1 MSSLRKSASFRSR
14 IPVRRTRLP
23 HRRCTSPDQ
32 SVVTIGHS
40 HGSES
45 SIATG
50 PNDAEAGLFGK
61 VVGQQPKAWYD
72 RSHCYSSSSY
82 SSSDE
87 SYDSEA
93 APFQHLLN
101 QSSVAASAGGPYTQR
116 QQQEQQHRIPLN
128 HRQHDD
134 APYQHCDH
142 PEFLPHQP
150 QPSLQQSF
158 GASSC
163 LSTSTDAMSL
173 DGLLDCVST
182 GTFSCPPSPKSKS
195 YLDNGDGGQQS
206 GFYESLEEL
215 NYALKTLIISDSFQ
229 AQRNIRNATSTDT
242 ADGSISLSGTVE
254 CTVPFGAPYET
265 GPPQPGHHRQE
276 DVVVGENLSST
287 QEFAASNQQNYHHR
301 PLHELQQEEREATVE
316 EDDDLIKQRKLS
328 DWYYI
333 KTAPTKKPSSPFE
346 RRRANGN
353 RLANDAARRT
363 GRFPPTLTPR
373 ASNPDIAGDER
384 LQMRATADGKH
395 PPLAVLFT
403 AKLGE
408 LGDRKYPSPIP
419 RPRRF
424 PPAMVP
430 SDSQPSWEQES
441 RWHHQHPGAV
451 TKSASSSSVNLGLR
465 GHLNSLGAGT
475 GRGPNARLHSNTDLQ
490 QAGTRKA
497 IAPALLQDDS
507 LGSLDDSSSLAVL
520 GGSPAFEA
528 PDDRDRFSPYFRR
541 RNPHQVVP
549 QWFPPPPPPP
559 YHYPHQHGHHQQE
572 QRNIYENFPAS
583 SSNQHAPMEGH
594 VNADGTKPET
604 LSPTPTARARTSAST
619 NIHASAALSN
629 RPAPTLYGI
638 EENEVFQYKVPIAPG
653 GSDKRPLPRP
663 PIDSDDETGQGQCRL
678 AAEKKSSLTR
688 CYPTKSQPS
697 SHPPQLPSQP
707 AGQQKL
713 TAPTPS
719 TNTQPATTPYR
730 TDYELSG
737 SYVSL
742 ECPSPPGPPAC
753 GPEGRRGD
761 PQARLANYLRTLY
774 NELALKEP
782 VLPSWVHPVAPG
794 VLCPA
799 RLEPELRLHIHSH
812 GLNEAIGVDQ
822 ILTPVQTKDGPFL
835 EAPRRVLVECPPWV
849 TRGALALRILHGWSR
864 EPPWPPRGQ
873 PVALALFLPLAEL
886 RGTIAN
892 YIGKE
897 LLPRGPPNPFASG
910 FGGFSAAWNS
920 LESLKGKLLIV
931 LDGYDVQCKTR
942 KSKTMPKDVIDLLE
956 GRLFPEA
963 RVILISVTASCTE
976 LLPLMQRHITFEG
989 LVWGR
994 SVSLL
999 GGGQWGAPTRLI
1011 DTVQSC
1017 RHLRNIART
1026 TLGCLAIAAI
1036 YETSGGELPTDEL
1049 DVIASVFNCVAANSS
1064 HTQVTELGRLALFC
1078 LKTKRSTVTS
1088 AELKM
1093 YCSSPE
1099 TNIAGCLDRAQ
1110 LFGRTA
1116 KRKSDQYYTI
1126 ICPGLA
1132 EFLAANYIVSLAN
1145 RPGLLAAEIAGLAV
1159 GDEVEPEI
1167 LKVLNFAMALLG
1179 ARAHLLLSKLTPLW
1193 LSPQTIFSLALAGG
1207 ETEANLTALCEM
1219 LGISKSPP
1227 VPPLEAKPVW
1237 VSIKS
1242 TLSELQGWGLAFKS
1256 PTCTLKNLEL
1266 VYQMEKNLLLESR
1279 NVMDIFLDALS
1290 KNESVTT
1297 LRITSL
1303 IENEVRDSDINYLAS
1318 CISKA
1323 LLKPRLESFE
1333 LILTLLEED
1342 PPILKLQSVV
1352 TALCRTIPRQP
1363 KLSNLSLDLGLCT
1376 SQLVQ
1381 ICSTLEKCP
1390 HVTRLSLPH
1399 LRCERGA
1406 VGALA
1411 ALLTVRPLSYLGL
1424 PSSWGARDDPPSSSG
1439 VSMGSGSGSSSGNSG
1454 LIKQSSLTGAPSPR
1468 SYPAGIFSS
1477 LPRGVLSSTANMGR
1491 SATLPRQPMDG
1502 PPDKRSTDSV
1512 ISRTWYPTPAC
1523 DGGPHN
1529 SGTLHELLLAA
1540 RDTYSRLHGLDL
1552 SKAQLSLEDSMCLGE
1567 TVRVS
1572 TTLHSIKLEGAS
1584 RLSEILPTVLGASES
1599 PCLQM
1604 MSLGSPRIA
1613 LEDAAVGMSARA
1625 LGSCITLRL
1634 LSLDGWSFRIENVG
1648 TLASVR
1654 GFLSLTSVREL
1665 GLNNC
1670 RLNMSMFKSDVP
1682 VQSGAY
1688 ECRSVV
1694 NLKLAGAQ
1702 IIFSDHLSMK
1712 GPHMLPYLVGFVNLR
1727 ELDLSAPSRTGFGST
1742 TTTPLILSDKDIVGF
1757 FNTLNN
1763 HFSHLNTL
1771 KMCNWIIHLD
1781 EAARTLKSVAKLLKS
1796 SPLSHIKLD
1805 SVVVMDRPKKQR
1817 IEPQF
1822 LHAFLANLP
1831 LLRWLGITLH
1841 GLSEE
1846 QITTLGNYCGDMR
1859 GMEIDVRLSDS
1870 TIENARLMT
1879 SSLGMDGKFDI
1890 RVSTFGTSNSIL
1902 IHIEKTSTK
1911 SLSRK

>member
-14 IPVRRTRLP
+14 IPVRRVRP
-23 HRRCTSPDQ
+23 AHRRCVSPQPSTST
-32 SVVTIGHS
+32 SVNS
-40 HGSES
+40 QHGSES

-50 PNDAEAGLFGK
+50 GPRH
-61 VVGQQPKAWYD
+61 WYD

-101 QSSVAASAGGPYTQR
+101 QSSFATDGCRLLVAASPASAPTD
-116 QQQEQQHRIPLN
+116 QQQQHPQRLPAAQQP
-128 HRQHDD
+128 
-134 APYQHCDH
+134 A
-142 PEFLPHQP
+142 
-150 QPSLQQSF
+150 LQQQKRPEPTEF
-158 GASSC
+158 DHHPFLVQHPFEANGSC

-182 GTFSCPPSPKSKS
+182 GTFSSCPPSPQSKS
-195 YLDNGDGGQQS
+195 YLDPDDRRQLS
-206 GFYESLEEL
+206 GIDVSSYESLEKFG
-215 NYALKTLIISDSFQ
+215 YALETLKISDAYGHS
-229 AQRNIRNATSTDT
+229 RNGGNGPATAAAVGDPLLGGGEGIVPLGQPRSGEGLLPPPRGV
-242 ADGSISLSGTVE
+242 DG
-254 CTVPFGAPYET
+254 
-265 GPPQPGHHRQE
+265 QP
-276 DVVVGENLSST
+276 
-287 QEFAASNQQNYHHR
+287 NQ
-301 PLHELQQEEREATVE
+301 
-316 EDDDLIKQRKLS
+316 EDDDLVKQRKLS

-346 RRRANGN
+346 RRRAVPRPVA
-353 RLANDAARRT
+353 RLPVV
-363 GRFPPTLTPR
+363 PPVGEPAKDPEPTDPE
-373 ASNPDIAGDER
+373 SVDPPAGW
-384 LQMRATADGKH
+384 GHK
-395 PPLAVLFT
+395 FS
-403 AKLGE
+403 
-408 LGDRKYPSPIP
+408 SPIP
-419 RPRRF
+419 RPRRL
-424 PPAMVP
+424 P
-430 SDSQPSWEQES
+430 SGLGVEPSLES
-441 RWHHQHPGAV
+441 RSV
-451 TKSASSSSVNLGLR
+451 TKSASSSSVNTGPRPGAR
-465 GHLNSLGAGT
+465 GQ
-475 GRGPNARLHSNTDLQ
+475 PRLHSNTDLQ
-490 QAGTRKA
+490 QVGTRRA
-497 IAPALLQDDS
+497 IAPGTLLLDELELVGGLEQ
-507 LGSLDDSSSLAVL
+507 LGAAGRLPELT
-520 GGSPAFEA
+520 GS
-528 PDDRDRFSPYFRR
+528 RDRFSPYCRR
-541 RNPHQVVP
+541 RHRQQPMLVPH
-549 QWFPPPPPPP
+549 WFPPPPPPP
-559 YHYPHQHGHHQQE
+559 YHFPHHQHRRPPPAPTGVVDDP
-572 QRNIYENFPAS
+572 RNIYENYPATP
-583 SSNQHAPMEGH
+583 ATE
-594 VNADGTKPET
+594 
-604 LSPTPTARARTSAST
+604 PTDSAFEATTTVGIPVPRARSIPAQQSGASFGV
-619 NIHASAALSN
+619 NGSSL
-629 RPAPTLYGI
+629 RPPPLCGI
-638 EENEVFQYKVPIAPG
+638 EENEVFQYKGLQA
-653 GSDKRPLPRP
+653 DQRPLPRP
-663 PIDSDDETGQGQCRL
+663 PIDSDEELLDPVTGQP
-678 AAEKKSSLTR
+678 AVEKKSSLTR

-697 SHPPQLPSQP
+697 SQQP
-707 AGQQKL
+707 APPPG
-713 TAPTPS
+713 TAGAS
-719 TNTQPATTPYR
+719 SGKSGASYR
-730 TDYELSG
+730 ADYELSG

-742 ECPSPPGPPAC
+742 ECPSPPGPPTC

-774 NELALKEP
+774 AELAAKEP
-782 VLPSWVHPVAPG
+782 VLPAWVHPVAPG
-794 VLCPA
+794 TLCPA

-835 EAPRRVLVECPPWV
+835 EAPRRVLIECPPWA
-849 TRGALALRILHGWSR
+849 TRSALALRLLHGWSR

-873 PVALALFLPLAEL
+873 PVALALFVPLAEL
-886 RGTIAN
+886 GKGTTLANFIA
-892 YIGKE
+892 KE

-910 FGGFSAAWNS
+910 FGGFSAAWAS

-931 LDGYDVQCKTR
+931 LDGYDVQCKSR
-942 KSKTMPKDVIDLLE
+942 KAKTLPKDVVDLLE

-963 RVILISVTASCTE
+963 RVVLVSVTASCAE
-976 LLPLMQRHITFEG
+976 LLPLMQRHITLEG

-1017 RHLRNIART
+1017 RALRNVART
-1026 TLGCLAIAAI
+1026 TLGCLAIAAL
-1036 YETSGGELPTDEL
+1036 YESSAGVLPTDEL
-1049 DVIASVFNCVAANSS
+1049 EVMAAVFQCVAANAT
-1064 HTQVTELGRLALFC
+1064 HTQLTELGRLALFC

-1093 YCSSPE
+1093 YCSSPDSS
-1099 TNIAGCLDRAQ
+1099 IAGCLDRAP
-1110 LFGRTA
+1110 LFGRSA
-1116 KRKSDQYYTI
+1116 RRKSTADYCYTI

-1242 TLSELQGWGLAFKS
+1242 TLGELQGWGLAFKS

-1266 VYQMEKNLLLESR
+1266 VYQLEKNLLLESR

-1303 IENEVRDSDINYLAS
+1303 IENEIRDSDINYLAA

-1333 LILTLLEED
+1333 LVLTLLEED

-1352 TALCRTIPRQP
+1352 TALCRTMPRQP

-1381 ICSTLEKCP
+1381 ICATLEKCP

-1411 ALLTVRPLSYLGL
+1411 ALLAVRPLSYLGL

-1454 LIKQSSLTGAPSPR
+1454 LIKQSSLTAAPSPR

-1477 LPRGVLSSTANMGR
+1477 LPRGVLNATNNLGR

-1572 TTLHSIKLEGAS
+1572 TTLHAIKLEGAS

-1604 MSLGSPRIA
+1604 LSLGSPRIA

-1634 LSLDGWSFRIENVG
+1634 LSLDGWSFRIENIG

-1654 GFLSLTSVREL
+1654 GFLSLTTVREL

-1670 RLNMSMFKSDVP
+1670 RFNMPMFRSDVP
-1682 VQSGAY
+1682 VQPGAY

-1742 TTTPLILSDKDIVGF
+1742 SASTPLILSDKDVVGF
-1757 FNTLNN
+1757 FHTLNS

-1781 EAARTLKSVAKLLKS
+1781 EAAKTLKAVAKLLKS
-1796 SPLSHIKLD
+1796 SPLSHLKLD
-1805 SVVVMDRPKKQR
+1805 NVVAMDRPKKQR
-1817 IEPQF
+1817 IEPQVM
-1822 LHAFLANLP
+1822 HVFLANLP
-1831 LLRWLGITLH
+1831 LLRWFGITLH
-1841 GLSEE
+1841 GMSEE
-1846 QITTLGNYCGDMR
+1846 QITGLGSHCADMR

-1879 SSLGMDGKFDI
+1879 SNLGMDGKFDI

>member
-50 PNDAEAGLFGK
+50 PNDAGPGLFGK
-61 VVGQQPKAWYD
+61 GVGQQPKAWYD

-101 QSSVAASAGGPYTQR
+101 QSSVATSAGSPYQQR
-116 QQQEQQHRIPLN
+116 RQLQEQQQQQPQPEHPYHRVLPLGPR
-128 HRQHDD
+128 HPDGDQYQQFE
-134 APYQHCDH
+134 AP
-142 PEFLPHQP
+142 FLPHHQ
-150 QPSLQQSF
+150 SL

-206 GFYESLEEL
+206 SSFYESLEEL

-229 AQRNIRNATSTDT
+229 AQRNIRNATSAST
-242 ADGSISLSGTVE
+242 AGTVVPPAVDGSSVSLAGTLE
-254 CTVPFGAPYET
+254 CTVPLGASFEPGT
-265 GPPQPGHHRQE
+265 PQHGHHRQ
-276 DVVVGENLSST
+276 DSENLRT
-287 QEFAASNQQNYHHR
+287 QEFVAPN
-301 PLHELQQEEREATVE
+301 LQQLKREEQKEQQQEAAVE

-333 KTAPTKKPSSPFE
+333 KTAPSKKPSSPFE
-346 RRRANGN
+346 RRRANGS
-353 RLANDAARRT
+353 RLSNEAAKRT
-363 GRFPPTLTPR
+363 GGRFPPTLTPR

-384 LQMRATADGKH
+384 LLTKTTADSKH
-395 PPLAVLFT
+395 SVAQGLIP
-403 AKLGE
+403 
-408 LGDRKYPSPIP
+408 GDRKYPSPVP
-419 RPRRF
+419 RPRRL
-424 PPAMVP
+424 PPTMV
-430 SDSQPSWEQES
+430 SADSREQQHSWDQDA
-441 RWHHQHPGAV
+441 RWHRQQHPGAV

-465 GHLNSLGAGT
+465 GHMQSSGSGGT
-475 GRGPNARLHSNTDLQ
+475 RGARLHSNSDLQ

-520 GGSPAFEA
+520 GGSLAFE
-528 PDDRDRFSPYFRR
+528 PSDDRDRFSPYFRR
-541 RNPHQVVP
+541 RNPHELVP

-559 YHYPHQHGHHQQE
+559 YHYPHQSGLHQD
-572 QRNIYENFPAS
+572 QRNIYENYPPKA
-583 SSNQHAPMEGH
+583 NQY
-594 VNADGTKPET
+594 VNDDEAKVEP
-604 LSPTPTARARTSAST
+604 LSPTPTARIRTTAHSSGGP
-619 NIHASAALSN
+619 HSN

-638 EENEVFQYKVPIAPG
+638 EENEVFQYKVPLAAPDSA
-653 GSDKRPLPRP
+653 SDKRPLPRP
-663 PIDSDDETGQGQCRL
+663 PIDSDDEFGQGQGGL
-678 AAEKKSSLTR
+678 QPEKKSSLTR
-688 CYPTKSQPS
+688 CYPTKSQPPA
-697 SHPPQLPSQP
+697 SHPPQLPPQP
-707 AGQQKL
+707 VQQKL
-713 TAPTPS
+713 TAQAPS
-719 TNTQPATTPYR
+719 TTTAPTPYR

-812 GLNEAIGVDQ
+812 GLNEAIAVDQ

-835 EAPRRVLVECPPWV
+835 EAPRRVLIECPPWV

-920 LESLKGKLLIV
+920 LEALKGKLLIV

-1036 YETSGGELPTDEL
+1036 YESSGGELPTDEL

-1110 LFGRTA
+1110 LFGRTS
-1116 KRKSDQYYTI
+1116 KRKSEYYYTI

-1167 LKVLNFAMALLG
+1167 LKVLNFSMALLG

-1227 VPPLEAKPVW
+1227 VPPLEAKPIW

-1381 ICSTLEKCP
+1381 ICATLEKCP

-1491 SATLPRQPMDG
+1491 SATLPRQPMEG

-1540 RDTYSRLHGLDL
+1540 RETYSRLHGLDL

-1599 PCLQM
+1599 PSLQM

-1670 RLNMSMFKSDVP
+1670 RMNMSMFKSDVP

-1702 IIFSDHLSMK
+1702 IIFADHLSMK

-1742 TTTPLILSDKDIVGF
+1742 STTPLILSDKDIVGF

-1841 GLSEE
+1841 GLNED

>member
-1 MSSLRKSASFRSR
+1 MILQRW
-14 IPVRRTRLP
+14 IRR
-23 HRRCTSPDQ
+23 
-32 SVVTIGHS
+32 VV
-40 HGSES
+40 
-45 SIATG
+45 
-50 PNDAEAGLFGK
+50 AEGGK
-61 VVGQQPKAWYD
+61 AQ
-72 RSHCYSSSSY
+72 
-82 SSSDE
+82 
-87 SYDSEA
+87 
-93 APFQHLLN
+93 
-101 QSSVAASAGGPYTQR
+101 
-116 QQQEQQHRIPLN
+116 QQQE
-128 HRQHDD
+128 
-134 APYQHCDH
+134 
-142 PEFLPHQP
+142 
-150 QPSLQQSF
+150 
-158 GASSC
+158 
-163 LSTSTDAMSL
+163 
-173 DGLLDCVST
+173 
-182 GTFSCPPSPKSKS
+182 
-195 YLDNGDGGQQS
+195 
-206 GFYESLEEL
+206 
-215 NYALKTLIISDSFQ
+215 
-229 AQRNIRNATSTDT
+229 
-242 ADGSISLSGTVE
+242 
-254 CTVPFGAPYET
+254 
-265 GPPQPGHHRQE
+265 
-276 DVVVGENLSST
+276 
-287 QEFAASNQQNYHHR
+287 
-301 PLHELQQEEREATVE
+301 EA
-316 EDDDLIKQRKLS
+316 
-328 DWYYI
+328 
-333 KTAPTKKPSSPFE
+333 KPSNFIE
-346 RRRANGN
+346 HN
-353 RLANDAARRT
+353 
-363 GRFPPTLTPR
+363 FPR
-373 ASNPDIAGDER
+373 
-384 LQMRATADGKH
+384 
-395 PPLAVLFT
+395 
-403 AKLGE
+403 
-408 LGDRKYPSPIP
+408 Y
-419 RPRRF
+419 
-424 PPAMVP
+424 
-430 SDSQPSWEQES
+430 
-441 RWHHQHPGAV
+441 
-451 TKSASSSSVNLGLR
+451 
-465 GHLNSLGAGT
+465 
-475 GRGPNARLHSNTDLQ
+475 GPN
-490 QAGTRKA
+490 
-497 IAPALLQDDS
+497 
-507 LGSLDDSSSLAVL
+507 
-520 GGSPAFEA
+520 FC
-528 PDDRDRFSPYFRR
+528 
-541 RNPHQVVP
+541 
-549 QWFPPPPPPP
+549 
-559 YHYPHQHGHHQQE
+559 
-572 QRNIYENFPAS
+572 
-583 SSNQHAPMEGH
+583 
-594 VNADGTKPET
+594 
-604 LSPTPTARARTSAST
+604 
-619 NIHASAALSN
+619 
-629 RPAPTLYGI
+629 
-638 EENEVFQYKVPIAPG
+638 
-653 GSDKRPLPRP
+653 PRW
-663 PIDSDDETGQGQCRL
+663 S
-678 AAEKKSSLTR
+678 

-697 SHPPQLPSQP
+697 SQPPPSQLPNPAQP
-707 AGQQKL
+707 KSTTQS
-713 TAPTPS
+713 TASSATPT
-719 TNTQPATTPYR
+719 TPAPYR

-753 GPEGRRGD
+753 GPDGRRGD

-774 NELALKEP
+774 TELALKEP

-835 EAPRRVLVECPPWV
+835 EAPRRVLIECPPWV

-920 LESLKGKLLIV
+920 LEALKGKLLIV

-942 KSKTMPKDVIDLLE
+942 KSKTMPRDVIDLLE

-1017 RHLRNIART
+1017 RQLRNIART
-1026 TLGCLAIAAI
+1026 TLGCLAIAAM
-1036 YETSGGELPTDEL
+1036 YESSGGELPTDEL

-1078 LKTKRSTVTS
+1078 LKTKRSTVTA

-1093 YCSSPE
+1093 YCSAPE

-1116 KRKSDQYYTI
+1116 KRKSDHYYTI

-1167 LKVLNFAMALLG
+1167 LKVLNFSMALLG

-1227 VPPLEAKPVW
+1227 VPPLEAKPIW

-1381 ICSTLEKCP
+1381 ICATLEKCP

-1491 SATLPRQPMDG
+1491 SATLPRQPMEG

-1702 IIFSDHLSMK
+1702 IIFADHLSMK

-1742 TTTPLILSDKDIVGF
+1742 SSTPLILSDKDIVAF

-1781 EAARTLKSVAKLLKS
+1781 EAVRTLKSVAKLLKS

-1805 SVVVMDRPKKQR
+1805 GVVVMDRPKKQR

-1831 LLRWLGITLH
+1831 LLRWLGTTLHGLSEEQITTLGNYCGDMRGMEIDVSHLNTLKMCNWIIHLDEAVRTLKSVAKLLKSSPLSHIKLDGVVVMDRPKKQRIEPQFLHAFLANLPLLRWLGTTLH

-1890 RVSTFGTSNSIL
+1890 RVSTFGTTNSIL

>member
-1 MSSLRKSASFRSR
+1 M
-14 IPVRRTRLP
+14 
-23 HRRCTSPDQ
+23 
-32 SVVTIGHS
+32 VT
-40 HGSES
+40 
-45 SIATG
+45 
-50 PNDAEAGLFGK
+50 
-61 VVGQQPKAWYD
+61 
-72 RSHCYSSSSY
+72 
-82 SSSDE
+82 
-87 SYDSEA
+87 
-93 APFQHLLN
+93 
-101 QSSVAASAGGPYTQR
+101 
-116 QQQEQQHRIPLN
+116 
-128 HRQHDD
+128 
-134 APYQHCDH
+134 
-142 PEFLPHQP
+142 
-150 QPSLQQSF
+150 
-158 GASSC
+158 
-163 LSTSTDAMSL
+163 
-173 DGLLDCVST
+173 
-182 GTFSCPPSPKSKS
+182 
-195 YLDNGDGGQQS
+195 
-206 GFYESLEEL
+206 
-215 NYALKTLIISDSFQ
+215 
-229 AQRNIRNATSTDT
+229 
-242 ADGSISLSGTVE
+242 
-254 CTVPFGAPYET
+254 
-265 GPPQPGHHRQE
+265 
-276 DVVVGENLSST
+276 
-287 QEFAASNQQNYHHR
+287 
-301 PLHELQQEEREATVE
+301 
-316 EDDDLIKQRKLS
+316 
-328 DWYYI
+328 
-333 KTAPTKKPSSPFE
+333 
-346 RRRANGN
+346 
-353 RLANDAARRT
+353 
-363 GRFPPTLTPR
+363 
-373 ASNPDIAGDER
+373 
-384 LQMRATADGKH
+384 
-395 PPLAVLFT
+395 
-403 AKLGE
+403 
-408 LGDRKYPSPIP
+408 
-419 RPRRF
+419 
-424 PPAMVP
+424 
-430 SDSQPSWEQES
+430 
-441 RWHHQHPGAV
+441 
-451 TKSASSSSVNLGLR
+451 
-465 GHLNSLGAGT
+465 
-475 GRGPNARLHSNTDLQ
+475 
-490 QAGTRKA
+490 
-497 IAPALLQDDS
+497 
-507 LGSLDDSSSLAVL
+507 
-520 GGSPAFEA
+520 
-528 PDDRDRFSPYFRR
+528 
-541 RNPHQVVP
+541 
-549 QWFPPPPPPP
+549 
-559 YHYPHQHGHHQQE
+559 
-572 QRNIYENFPAS
+572 
-583 SSNQHAPMEGH
+583 
-594 VNADGTKPET
+594 
-604 LSPTPTARARTSAST
+604 
-619 NIHASAALSN
+619 
-629 RPAPTLYGI
+629 
-638 EENEVFQYKVPIAPG
+638 
-653 GSDKRPLPRP
+653 
-663 PIDSDDETGQGQCRL
+663 
-678 AAEKKSSLTR
+678 

-697 SHPPQLPSQP
+697 APPQQQQQQQQQQQP
-707 AGQQKL
+707 V
-713 TAPTPS
+713 TASGS
-719 TNTQPATTPYR
+719 TGTGKAASTPYR
-730 TDYELSG
+730 SEYELSG

-753 GPEGRRGD
+753 GPDGRRGD
-761 PQARLANYLRTLY
+761 PQARLTNYLRTLY
-774 NELALKEP
+774 TELALKEP

-794 VLCPA
+794 ALCPA

-835 EAPRRVLVECPPWV
+835 EAPRRVLIECPPWV
-849 TRGALALRILHGWSR
+849 TRSALALRLLHGWSR

-873 PVALALFLPLAEL
+873 PVALALFVPLAEL
-886 RGTIAN
+886 SSKGTLAGF
-892 YIGKE
+892 IGKE

-910 FGGFSAAWNS
+910 FGGFNAAWS
-920 LESLKGKLLIV
+920 TLEALKGKLLIV
-931 LDGYDVQCKTR
+931 LDGYDVQCKSR
-942 KSKTMPKDVIDLLE
+942 KAKSLPKDVIDLLE

-963 RVILISVTASCTE
+963 RVVLISVTASCGE
-976 LLPLMQRHITFEG
+976 LLPLMQRHITLEG

-1017 RHLRNIART
+1017 RHLRNVART

-1036 YETSGGELPTDEL
+1036 YESTAGELPTDEL
-1049 DVIASVFNCVAANSS
+1049 EVMAALFNCVAPNAT
-1064 HTQVTELGRLALFC
+1064 HTQLTELGRLALFC

-1099 TNIAGCLDRAQ
+1099 SSIVGCLDRAQ

-1116 KRKSDQYYTI
+1116 RRKSVDYCYTI

-1242 TLSELQGWGLAFKS
+1242 TLAELQGWGLAFKS

-1303 IENEVRDSDINYLAS
+1303 IENEIRDSDINYLAS

-1333 LILTLLEED
+1333 LVLTLLEED

-1352 TALCRTIPRQP
+1352 TALCRTMPRQP

-1381 ICSTLEKCP
+1381 ICATLEKCP

-1411 ALLTVRPLSYLGL
+1411 ALLAVRPLSYLGL

-1477 LPRGVLSSTANMGR
+1477 LPRGVLNSTSNLGR
-1491 SATLPRQPMDG
+1491 SATLPRQPMEG

-1670 RLNMSMFKSDVP
+1670 RFNMPMFRSDVP

-1742 TTTPLILSDKDIVGF
+1742 TSTPLILSDKDIVGF
-1757 FNTLNN
+1757 FHTLNN

-1781 EAARTLKSVAKLLKS
+1781 EAAKTLKSVAKLLKS
-1796 SPLSHIKLD
+1796 SPLSHLKLD
-1805 SVVVMDRPKKQR
+1805 NVVAMDRPKKQR

-1822 LHAFLANLP
+1822 MHAFLANLP
-1831 LLRWLGITLH
+1831 LLRWFGITLH
-1841 GLSEE
+1841 GMNED
-1846 QITTLGNYCGDMR
+1846 QITSLGNYCGDMR

-1870 TIENARLMT
+1870 SIENARLMT
-1879 SSLGMDGKFDI
+1879 SSLGMDGKYDI

>member
-23 HRRCTSPDQ
+23 HRRCASPDQ
-32 SVVTIGHS
+32 QPVSTGHS

-50 PNDAEAGLFGK
+50 GLTDAGVDLFGRA
-61 VVGQQPKAWYD
+61 VAVGQQPKAWYD

-93 APFQHLLN
+93 APFQQLLN
-101 QSSVAASAGGPYTQR
+101 QSSARIGAGAPHHQTVPGQR
-116 QQQEQQHRIPLN
+116 QQQDEYRPTGEQPV
-128 HRQHDD
+128 
-134 APYQHCDH
+134 
-142 PEFLPHQP
+142 PHQ
-150 QPSLQQSF
+150 QPF
-158 GASSC
+158 AVSSC

-182 GTFSCPPSPKSKS
+182 GTFSCPPSPKAKS
-195 YLDNGDGGQQS
+195 YLDSETGARQS
-206 GFYESLEEL
+206 SFYESLEEL
-215 NYALKTLIISDSFQ
+215 NYALKTLIISDSFH
-229 AQRNIRNATSTDT
+229 AQRPIRPNA
-242 ADGSISLSGTVE
+242 GSSEPVE
-254 CTVPFGAPYET
+254 CSLPLVENSRQQHCVGA
-265 GPPQPGHHRQE
+265 
-276 DVVVGENLSST
+276 ENLRS
-287 QEFAASNQQNYHHR
+287 QEFTAPTNSHPDPRQPVTMTGKDEKTDENSKDDG
-301 PLHELQQEEREATVE
+301 EDG
-316 EDDDLIKQRKLS
+316 DDDLIKQRKLS

-333 KTAPTKKPSSPFE
+333 KTAPSKKAPSSPFE
-346 RRRANGN
+346 RRRANGA
-353 RLANDAARRT
+353 RVPNDPARRNT
-363 GRFPPTLTPR
+363 RFPPAPTPR
-373 ASNPDIAGDER
+373 ASNPDIPSEER
-384 LQMRATADGKH
+384 TSAIGQPVAL
-395 PPLAVLFT
+395 
-403 AKLGE
+403 
-408 LGDRKYPSPIP
+408 DRKGFPSPVP
-419 RPRRF
+419 RPRRL
-424 PPAMVP
+424 P
-430 SDSQPSWEQES
+430 S
-441 RWHHQHPGAV
+441 GAV
-451 TKSASSSSVNLGLR
+451 TKSASSSSVHVHGLR
-465 GHLNSLGAGT
+465 GQMHPMLAN
-475 GRGPNARLHSNTDLQ
+475 RLHSNSDLQ

-497 IAPALLQDDS
+497 IAPALLQDDQIGGLDDDS
-507 LGSLDDSSSLAVL
+507 PAGILGSREM
-520 GGSPAFEA
+520 G
-528 PDDRDRFSPYFRR
+528 DDRDRRGFSPYCRR
-541 RNPHQVVP
+541 RNAHPPQLVP
-549 QWFPPPPPPP
+549 EWFPPPPPPP
-559 YHYPHQHGHHQQE
+559 YHYPHQHHQHPVQDE
-572 QRNIYENFPAS
+572 QRSIYENFPAVS
-583 SSNQHAPMEGH
+583 TNQQGM
-594 VNADGTKPET
+594 VVI
-604 LSPTPTARARTSAST
+604 SPASPRARQTTSHPPGHPA
-619 NIHASAALSN
+619 N
-629 RPAPTLYGI
+629 RPALYGI
-638 EENEVFQYKVPIAPG
+638 EENEVFQYKVPPG
-653 GSDKRPLPRP
+653 ALVGGDRRPLPRP
-663 PIDSDDETGQGQCRL
+663 PIDSDDELEVTGTGQRVHV
-678 AAEKKSSLTR
+678 EKKSSLTR
-688 CYPTKSQPS
+688 CYPTKSQPA
-697 SHPPQLPSQP
+697 PQPAQPSQQP
-707 AGQQKL
+707 QVSLQQQQQQQK
-713 TAPTPS
+713 
-719 TNTQPATTPYR
+719 QPATTPTPNPTPFR

-774 NELALKEP
+774 TELALKEP
-782 VLPSWVHPVAPG
+782 VLPGWVRPVAPG
-794 VLCPA
+794 VLSPA
-799 RLEPELRLHIHSH
+799 RLEPDLRLHVHSH
-812 GLNEAIGVDQ
+812 GLNEPIGVDQ

-835 EAPRRVLVECPPWV
+835 EAPRRVLIECPPWA
-849 TRGALALRILHGWSR
+849 TRSALALRILHGWSR
-864 EPPWPPRGQ
+864 ESPWPPRGQ

-886 RGTIAN
+886 KGTIAS

-910 FGGFSAAWNS
+910 FGGFNAAWAS
-920 LESLKGKLLIV
+920 LEALKGKLLIV
-931 LDGYDVQCKTR
+931 LDGYDAQGRTR
-942 KSKTMPKDVIDLLE
+942 KANRAGLPKDVLDLLE

-963 RVILISVTASCTE
+963 RVILISVTASCGE
-976 LLPLMQRHITFEG
+976 LLPLVQRHITFEG
-989 LVWGR
+989 LAWGR

-1011 DTVQSC
+1011 DRVQSC
-1017 RHLRNIART
+1017 RHLRQVART
-1026 TLGCLAIAAI
+1026 SLGCLAIAAI
-1036 YETSGGELPTDEL
+1036 FEAGAGELPTDEL
-1049 DVIASVFNCVAANSS
+1049 DVVAAVFGCVAANAT
-1064 HTQVTELGRLALFC
+1064 HAQLTELGRLALFC
-1078 LKTKRSTVTS
+1078 LKAKRSAVT
-1088 AELKM
+1088 AGELKM
-1093 YCSSPE
+1093 YCSSPD
-1099 TNIAGCLDRAQ
+1099 TAISGCLDRAPV
-1110 LFGRTA
+1110 FGRTA
-1116 KRKSDQYYTI
+1116 RRKPDHLYTVV
-1126 ICPGLA
+1126 CPGLA
-1132 EFLAANYIVSLAN
+1132 EFLAAHYLVSLAG

-1167 LKVLNFAMALLG
+1167 LKVLGFGMALLG
-1179 ARAHLLLSKLTPLW
+1179 ARAHLLLSRLTPLW

-1219 LGISKSPP
+1219 LGISKAPP
-1227 VPPLEAKPVW
+1227 VPPLEARPVW

-1266 VYQMEKNLLLESR
+1266 VYQLEKNLLLESR

-1303 IENEVRDSDINYLAS
+1303 IETEVRDSDINYLAS
-1318 CISKA
+1318 CVSKA

-1333 LILTLLEED
+1333 LVLTLLEED
-1342 PPILKLQSVV
+1342 PPALKLQSVV

-1363 KLSNLSLDLGLCT
+1363 RLGNLSLDLGLCT

-1381 ICSTLEKCP
+1381 LCATLEQCP

-1411 ALLTVRPLSYLGL
+1411 ALLAVRPLSYLGL
-1424 PSSWGARDDPPSSSG
+1424 PASWGARDDPPSSSG

-1454 LIKQSSLTGAPSPR
+1454 LIKQSSLTGPAVPSPR
-1468 SYPAGIFSS
+1468 LAYPGCPAGPFSS
-1477 LPRGVLSSTANMGR
+1477 LPRGALSAAAYPGR
-1491 SATLPRQPMDG
+1491 SATLPRQPMEG

-1529 SGTLHELLLAA
+1529 SGALHELLLAA
-1540 RDTYSRLHGLDL
+1540 RDTHSRLHGLDL

-1572 TTLHSIKLEGAS
+1572 GTLHSVRLEGAS

-1604 MSLGSPRIA
+1604 LALGSPRIA

-1665 GLNNC
+1665 GLANC
-1670 RLNMSMFKSDVP
+1670 RLNLSLFRSDAV
-1682 VQSGAY
+1682 VQQGAF

-1702 IIFSDHLSMK
+1702 IIFADHLAMK

-1727 ELDLSAPSRTGFGST
+1727 ELDLSAPARAGFGSNT
-1742 TTTPLILSDKDIVGF
+1742 ATPLILSDKDLVGF
-1757 FNTLNN
+1757 FGTLNAS
-1763 HFSHLNTL
+1763 FGHLNTL

-1781 EAARTLKSVAKLLKS
+1781 EAARTLKAMAKLLKS
-1796 SPLSHIKLD
+1796 SPLSHVKLD
-1805 SVVVMDRPKKQR
+1805 SIVVMDRPKKQR

-1841 GLSEE
+1841 GLNDE

-1859 GMEIDVRLSDS
+1859 GIEIDVRLSDS

-1902 IHIEKTSTK
+1902 IHIEKTATK

>member
-1 MSSLRKSASFRSR
+1 MVSARLR
-14 IPVRRTRLP
+14 
-23 HRRCTSPDQ
+23 
-32 SVVTIGHS
+32 
-40 HGSES
+40 
-45 SIATG
+45 
-50 PNDAEAGLFGK
+50 
-61 VVGQQPKAWYD
+61 
-72 RSHCYSSSSY
+72 
-82 SSSDE
+82 
-87 SYDSEA
+87 
-93 APFQHLLN
+93 
-101 QSSVAASAGGPYTQR
+101 
-116 QQQEQQHRIPLN
+116 
-128 HRQHDD
+128 
-134 APYQHCDH
+134 
-142 PEFLPHQP
+142 
-150 QPSLQQSF
+150 
-158 GASSC
+158 
-163 LSTSTDAMSL
+163 
-173 DGLLDCVST
+173 
-182 GTFSCPPSPKSKS
+182 
-195 YLDNGDGGQQS
+195 
-206 GFYESLEEL
+206 
-215 NYALKTLIISDSFQ
+215 
-229 AQRNIRNATSTDT
+229 
-242 ADGSISLSGTVE
+242 
-254 CTVPFGAPYET
+254 TVP
-265 GPPQPGHHRQE
+265 
-276 DVVVGENLSST
+276 ST
-287 QEFAASNQQNYHHR
+287 
-301 PLHELQQEEREATVE
+301 
-316 EDDDLIKQRKLS
+316 
-328 DWYYI
+328 
-333 KTAPTKKPSSPFE
+333 
-346 RRRANGN
+346 ANGT
-353 RLANDAARRT
+353 R
-363 GRFPPTLTPR
+363 PP
-373 ASNPDIAGDER
+373 
-384 LQMRATADGKH
+384 
-395 PPLAVLFT
+395 
-403 AKLGE
+403 
-408 LGDRKYPSPIP
+408 
-419 RPRRF
+419 
-424 PPAMVP
+424 
-430 SDSQPSWEQES
+430 
-441 RWHHQHPGAV
+441 
-451 TKSASSSSVNLGLR
+451 
-465 GHLNSLGAGT
+465 
-475 GRGPNARLHSNTDLQ
+475 
-490 QAGTRKA
+490 
-497 IAPALLQDDS
+497 
-507 LGSLDDSSSLAVL
+507 
-520 GGSPAFEA
+520 
-528 PDDRDRFSPYFRR
+528 
-541 RNPHQVVP
+541 
-549 QWFPPPPPPP
+549 
-559 YHYPHQHGHHQQE
+559 
-572 QRNIYENFPAS
+572 
-583 SSNQHAPMEGH
+583 
-594 VNADGTKPET
+594 
-604 LSPTPTARARTSAST
+604 
-619 NIHASAALSN
+619 
-629 RPAPTLYGI
+629 PTLYGI
-638 EENEVFQYKVPIAPG
+638 EENEVFQYKKLPASM
-653 GSDKRPLPRP
+653 SDKRPLPRP
-663 PIDSDDETGQGQCRL
+663 PIDSDGDEAHDKEHQEQPTT
-678 AAEKKSSLTR
+678 EKKSSLTR
-688 CYPTKSQPS
+688 CYPTKSQTS
-697 SHPPQLPSQP
+697 TQQQQHPPQQSQSIAAQQSP
-707 AGQQKL
+707 AS
-713 TAPTPS
+713 TTP
-719 TNTQPATTPYR
+719 APYR

-774 NELALKEP
+774 TELALKEP

-835 EAPRRVLVECPPWV
+835 EAPRRVLIECPPWV
-849 TRGALALRILHGWSR
+849 TRSALALRILHGWSR

-873 PVALALFLPLAEL
+873 PVALALFVPLVEL
-886 RGTIAN
+886 KGTLAN

-910 FGGFSAAWNS
+910 FGGFSAAWAS
-920 LESLKGKLLIV
+920 LEALKGKLLIV

-942 KSKTMPKDVIDLLE
+942 KGKSMPKDVIDLLE

-963 RVILISVTASCTE
+963 RVVLISVTSSCAE
-976 LLPLMQRHITFEG
+976 LLPLMQRHITCEG
-989 LVWGR
+989 LIWGR

-1017 RHLRNIART
+1017 RQLRSIART

-1036 YETSGGELPTDEL
+1036 YESSGGELPTDEL
-1049 DVIASVFNCVAANSS
+1049 DVIASVFNCVATNSS

-1093 YCSSPE
+1093 YCSAPE

-1116 KRKSDQYYTI
+1116 KRKSEHHYTI

-1132 EFLAANYIVSLAN
+1132 EFLAANYIVSLAS

-1227 VPPLEAKPVW
+1227 VPPLEAKPIW

-1279 NVMDIFLDALS
+1279 NVMDIFLDALG

-1352 TALCRTIPRQP
+1352 TALCRTMPRQP

-1381 ICSTLEKCP
+1381 ICATLEKCP

-1411 ALLTVRPLSYLGL
+1411 GLLTVRPLSYLGL

-1468 SYPAGIFSS
+1468 SYPAGLFSS
-1477 LPRGVLSSTANMGR
+1477 LPRGVLNSTSNLGR

-1712 GPHMLPYLVGFVNLR
+1712 GPHMLPFLVGFVNLR
-1727 ELDLSAPSRTGFGST
+1727 ELDLSGPSRTGFGST
-1742 TTTPLILSDKDIVGF
+1742 TTTPLILSDKDVVGF

-1771 KMCNWIIHLD
+1771 KMCNWIVHLD
-1781 EAARTLKSVAKLLKS
+1781 EAPKTLKTLAKLLKG
-1796 SPLSHIKLD
+1796 SPLSHLKLD
-1805 SVVVMDRPKKQR
+1805 SVIVMDRPRKQR

-1822 LHAFLANLP
+1822 THAFLANLP

-1846 QITTLGNYCGDMR
+1846 QITTLGNHCGDMR

-1890 RVSTFGTSNSIL
+1890 RVSTFGTTNSIL

>member
-1 MSSLRKSASFRSR
+1 
-14 IPVRRTRLP
+14 
-23 HRRCTSPDQ
+23 
-32 SVVTIGHS
+32 
-40 HGSES
+40 
-45 SIATG
+45 
-50 PNDAEAGLFGK
+50 
-61 VVGQQPKAWYD
+61 
-72 RSHCYSSSSY
+72 
-82 SSSDE
+82 
-87 SYDSEA
+87 
-93 APFQHLLN
+93 
-101 QSSVAASAGGPYTQR
+101 
-116 QQQEQQHRIPLN
+116 
-128 HRQHDD
+128 
-134 APYQHCDH
+134 
-142 PEFLPHQP
+142 
-150 QPSLQQSF
+150 
-158 GASSC
+158 
-163 LSTSTDAMSL
+163 
-173 DGLLDCVST
+173 
-182 GTFSCPPSPKSKS
+182 
-195 YLDNGDGGQQS
+195 
-206 GFYESLEEL
+206 
-215 NYALKTLIISDSFQ
+215 
-229 AQRNIRNATSTDT
+229 
-242 ADGSISLSGTVE
+242 
-254 CTVPFGAPYET
+254 
-265 GPPQPGHHRQE
+265 
-276 DVVVGENLSST
+276 
-287 QEFAASNQQNYHHR
+287 
-301 PLHELQQEEREATVE
+301 
-316 EDDDLIKQRKLS
+316 
-328 DWYYI
+328 
-333 KTAPTKKPSSPFE
+333 
-346 RRRANGN
+346 
-353 RLANDAARRT
+353 
-363 GRFPPTLTPR
+363 
-373 ASNPDIAGDER
+373 
-384 LQMRATADGKH
+384 
-395 PPLAVLFT
+395 
-403 AKLGE
+403 
-408 LGDRKYPSPIP
+408 
-419 RPRRF
+419 
-424 PPAMVP
+424 
-430 SDSQPSWEQES
+430 
-441 RWHHQHPGAV
+441 
-451 TKSASSSSVNLGLR
+451 
-465 GHLNSLGAGT
+465 
-475 GRGPNARLHSNTDLQ
+475 
-490 QAGTRKA
+490 
-497 IAPALLQDDS
+497 
-507 LGSLDDSSSLAVL
+507 
-520 GGSPAFEA
+520 
-528 PDDRDRFSPYFRR
+528 
-541 RNPHQVVP
+541 
-549 QWFPPPPPPP
+549 
-559 YHYPHQHGHHQQE
+559 
-572 QRNIYENFPAS
+572 
-583 SSNQHAPMEGH
+583 
-594 VNADGTKPET
+594 
-604 LSPTPTARARTSAST
+604 
-619 NIHASAALSN
+619 
-629 RPAPTLYGI
+629 
-638 EENEVFQYKVPIAPG
+638 
-653 GSDKRPLPRP
+653 
-663 PIDSDDETGQGQCRL
+663 
-678 AAEKKSSLTR
+678 
-688 CYPTKSQPS
+688 CYPTKSQPPA
-697 SHPPQLPSQP
+697 HQQQQQPTQPQQPKQPPV
-707 AGQQKL
+707 
-713 TAPTPS
+713 APTPVV
-719 TNTQPATTPYR
+719 TPATPATPAYR

-753 GPEGRRGD
+753 GPDGRRGD

-774 NELALKEP
+774 TELAAKEP

-835 EAPRRVLVECPPWV
+835 EAPRRVLIECPPWV

-864 EPPWPPRGQ
+864 EAPWPPRGQ

-892 YIGKE
+892 YVGKE

-910 FGGFSAAWNS
+910 FGGFSAAWSS
-920 LESLKGKLLIV
+920 LEALKGKLLIV
-931 LDGYDVQCKTR
+931 LDGYDVQCKAR
-942 KSKTMPKDVIDLLE
+942 KSRSMPKDVVDLLE

-963 RVILISVTASCTE
+963 RVVLISVTASCAE

-999 GGGQWGAPTRLI
+999 GGGQWGAPTRLL
-1011 DTVQSC
+1011 DAVQSC
-1017 RHLRNIART
+1017 RQLRNIART
-1026 TLGCLAIAAI
+1026 TLGCLAVAAI
-1036 YETSGGELPTDEL
+1036 YASSGGELPTDEL

-1064 HTQVTELGRLALFC
+1064 HTQLTELGRLALFC
-1078 LKTKRSTVTS
+1078 LKTKRSTVTA

-1093 YCSSPE
+1093 YCSAPE

-1116 KRKSDQYYTI
+1116 KRKSDHYYTI

-1167 LKVLNFAMALLG
+1167 LKVLNFSMALLG
-1179 ARAHLLLSKLTPLW
+1179 ARAHLLLSRLTPLW
-1193 LSPQTIFSLALAGG
+1193 LSPQTIFALALAGG

-1227 VPPLEAKPVW
+1227 VPPLEAKPIW

-1242 TLSELQGWGLAFKS
+1242 TLAELQGWGLAFKS

-1297 LRITSL
+1297 LRISSL

-1381 ICSTLEKCP
+1381 ICATLEKCP

-1781 EAARTLKSVAKLLKS
+1781 EAVRTLKSVAKLLKS
-1796 SPLSHIKLD
+1796 SPLSHVKLD

-1831 LLRWLGITLH
+1831 LLRWLGVTLH
-1841 GLSEE
+1841 GLTED

-1879 SSLGMDGKFDI
+1879 GSLGMDGKFDI
-1890 RVSTFGTSNSIL
+1890 RVSTFGTTNSIL

>member
-14 IPVRRTRLP
+14 IPVRRARPP
-23 HRRCTSPDQ
+23 HRRCASPQ
-32 SVVTIGHS
+32 PSSSTVNSYG
-40 HGSES
+40 GSES

-50 PNDAEAGLFGK
+50 GGGGGGRNGGFANGGPFRSGS
-61 VVGQQPKAWYD
+61 GQQQAAGGRHWYD

-87 SYDSEA
+87 SYDSEV
-93 APFQHLLN
+93 APFQQLLN
-101 QSSVAASAGGPYTQR
+101 QSSAASGGHRLLLADRTTHQPCDLGN
-116 QQQEQQHRIPLN
+116 QQQKQQQHLVL
-128 HRQHDD
+128 Q
-134 APYQHCDH
+134 
-142 PEFLPHQP
+142 PEHQ
-150 QPSLQQSF
+150 SL
-158 GASSC
+158 GAC
-163 LSTSTDAMSL
+163 LSSTSTDAMSL

-182 GTFSCPPSPKSKS
+182 GTFSCPPSPKAKS
-195 YLDNGDGGQQS
+195 YLDPDDRRQLS
-206 GFYESLEEL
+206 GIDVSSYESLEKFS
-215 NYALKTLIISDSFQ
+215 YALETLKISDAYGHGGQ
-229 AQRNIRNATSTDT
+229 QQR
-242 ADGSISLSGTVE
+242 
-254 CTVPFGAPYET
+254 TVPLDDVVAAVDDGGRGGGEVPPPAPPPGVVIPILVADPLKT
-265 GPPQPGHHRQE
+265 GGHHQQHAP
-276 DVVVGENLSST
+276 LSD
-287 QEFAASNQQNYHHR
+287 QQT
-301 PLHELQQEEREATVE
+301 EEEGDRE
-316 EDDDLIKQRKLS
+316 KQRKLS

-346 RRRANGN
+346 RRRATQTRQGPALRPVPVVAPRTTTVDSRNGS
-353 RLANDAARRT
+353 LDRRT
-363 GRFPPTLTPR
+363 GVL
-373 ASNPDIAGDER
+373 
-384 LQMRATADGKH
+384 
-395 PPLAVLFT
+395 LAEGYDHLEGQPVPVPVPVPVGHKFS
-403 AKLGE
+403 
-408 LGDRKYPSPIP
+408 SPIP

-424 PPAMVP
+424 GTT
-430 SDSQPSWEQES
+430 DSSNGGAHWELDP
-441 RWHHQHPGAV
+441 RIRHQQHSV
-451 TKSASSSSVNLGLR
+451 TKSASSSSVNLGNRGAGMAMLR
-465 GHLNSLGAGT
+465 GHT
-475 GRGPNARLHSNTDLQ
+475 GRMHSNSDLQ
-490 QAGTRKA
+490 QVGTRRA
-497 IAPALLQDDS
+497 IAPSVTLA
-507 LGSLDDSSSLAVL
+507 LDDELL
-520 GGSPAFEA
+520 GEQPAPVTVAAE
-528 PDDRDRFSPYFRR
+528 RFSPYCRR
-541 RNPHQVVP
+541 RRPPPPPLVP

-559 YHYPHQHGHHQQE
+559 YHYPHQHHQHQQRMPLTASDAE
-572 QRNIYENFPAS
+572 SRNIYENYPAAAMS
-583 SSNQHAPMEGH
+583 ATEGTAVPVPRSRSINAPGNGSNPHH
-594 VNADGTKPET
+594 RPE
-604 LSPTPTARARTSAST
+604 R
-619 NIHASAALSN
+619 
-629 RPAPTLYGI
+629 I
-638 EENEVFQYKVPIAPG
+638 EEHDEVFAYKRVPDAV
-653 GSDKRPLPRP
+653 RPLPRP
-663 PIDSDDETGQGQCRL
+663 PIGSDDDDDDGGSGIDPVTGQPKRPV
-678 AAEKKSSLTR
+678 EKKSSLTR

-697 SHPPQLPSQP
+697 APPQPQQQSQQQQQQQQVTATGSTGTGKP
-707 AGQQKL
+707 A
-713 TAPTPS
+713 S
-719 TNTQPATTPYR
+719 TPYR
-730 TDYELSG
+730 SEYELSG

-753 GPEGRRGD
+753 GPDGRRGD

-774 NELALKEP
+774 TELALKEP

-794 VLCPA
+794 ALCPA

-835 EAPRRVLVECPPWV
+835 EAPRRVLIECPPWV
-849 TRGALALRILHGWSR
+849 TRSALALRLLHGWSR

-873 PVALALFLPLAEL
+873 PVALALFVPLAEL
-886 RGTIAN
+886 SSKGTLAGF
-892 YIGKE
+892 IGKE

-910 FGGFSAAWNS
+910 FGGFNAAWSS
-920 LESLKGKLLIV
+920 LEALKGKLLIV
-931 LDGYDVQCKTR
+931 LDGYDVQCKSR
-942 KSKTMPKDVIDLLE
+942 KSKNLPKDVIDLLE

-963 RVILISVTASCTE
+963 RVVLISVTASCGE
-976 LLPLMQRHITFEG
+976 LLPLMQRHITLEG

-1017 RHLRNIART
+1017 RHLRNVART

-1036 YETSGGELPTDEL
+1036 YESTAGELPTDEL
-1049 DVIASVFNCVAANSS
+1049 EVMAALFNCVAPNAT
-1064 HTQVTELGRLALFC
+1064 HTQLTELGRLALFC

-1099 TNIAGCLDRAQ
+1099 SSILGCLDRAQ

-1116 KRKSDQYYTI
+1116 RRKSVDYCYTI

-1242 TLSELQGWGLAFKS
+1242 TLAELQGWGLAFKS

-1303 IENEVRDSDINYLAS
+1303 IENEIRDSDINYLAS

-1333 LILTLLEED
+1333 LVLTLLEED

-1352 TALCRTIPRQP
+1352 TALCRTMPRQP

-1381 ICSTLEKCP
+1381 ICATLEKCP

-1411 ALLTVRPLSYLGL
+1411 ALLAVRPLSYLGL

-1477 LPRGVLSSTANMGR
+1477 LPRGVLNSTSNLGR
-1491 SATLPRQPMDG
+1491 SATLPRQPMEG

-1670 RLNMSMFKSDVP
+1670 RFNMPMFRSDVP

-1742 TTTPLILSDKDIVGF
+1742 TSTPLILSDKDIVGF
-1757 FNTLNN
+1757 FHTLNN

-1781 EAARTLKSVAKLLKS
+1781 DAAKTLKSVAKLLKS
-1796 SPLSHIKLD
+1796 SPLSHLKLD
-1805 SVVVMDRPKKQR
+1805 NVVAMDRPKKQR

-1822 LHAFLANLP
+1822 MHAFLANLP
-1831 LLRWLGITLH
+1831 LLRWFGITLH
-1841 GLSEE
+1841 GMNED
-1846 QITTLGNYCGDMR
+1846 QITSLGNYCGDMR

-1870 TIENARLMT
+1870 SIENARLMT
-1879 SSLGMDGKFDI
+1879 SSLGMDGKYDI

>member
-1 MSSLRKSASFRSR
+1 MAGLPELPSGPGQVAQLGKDYGSEPWMPDDDDTENPDPR
-14 IPVRRTRLP
+14 ILGRVRRANATRTTTPPVVNLCRLKKENKGDRHVDDGSDDDDDDDNVDGCP
-23 HRRCTSPDQ
+23 Q
-32 SVVTIGHS
+32 SVLWCPRGDTAS
-40 HGSES
+40 PRPPKPPLWPPEPELPLES
-45 SIATG
+45 QWADAGEGYWATQHH
-50 PNDAEAGLFGK
+50 PA
-61 VVGQQPKAWYD
+61 QQQQQ
-72 RSHCYSSSSY
+72 
-82 SSSDE
+82 
-87 SYDSEA
+87 
-93 APFQHLLN
+93 QH
-101 QSSVAASAGGPYTQR
+101 QHQHQQR
-116 QQQEQQHRIPLN
+116 QQQ
-128 HRQHDD
+128 
-134 APYQHCDH
+134 
-142 PEFLPHQP
+142 LPRTGTILAN
-150 QPSLQQSF
+150 PSDQWVSM
-158 GASSC
+158 AKEKPHSH
-163 LSTSTDAMSL
+163 TSDEPRMEV
-173 DGLLDCVST
+173 GLLALVCRLSVSVEQ
-182 GTFSCPPSPKSKS
+182 GSVLIRLKPLIYVQCSW
-195 YLDNGDGGQQS
+195 
-206 GFYESLEEL
+206 ESV
-215 NYALKTLIISDSFQ
+215 TDIST
-229 AQRNIRNATSTDT
+229 RST
-242 ADGSISLSGTVE
+242 ACG
-254 CTVPFGAPYET
+254 
-265 GPPQPGHHRQE
+265 QPG
-276 DVVVGENLSST
+276 GNL
-287 QEFAASNQQNYHHR
+287 
-301 PLHELQQEEREATVE
+301 
-316 EDDDLIKQRKLS
+316 
-328 DWYYI
+328 
-333 KTAPTKKPSSPFE
+333 
-346 RRRANGN
+346 
-353 RLANDAARRT
+353 
-363 GRFPPTLTPR
+363 
-373 ASNPDIAGDER
+373 
-384 LQMRATADGKH
+384 
-395 PPLAVLFT
+395 
-403 AKLGE
+403 
-408 LGDRKYPSPIP
+408 
-419 RPRRF
+419 
-424 PPAMVP
+424 
-430 SDSQPSWEQES
+430 
-441 RWHHQHPGAV
+441 
-451 TKSASSSSVNLGLR
+451 
-465 GHLNSLGAGT
+465 
-475 GRGPNARLHSNTDLQ
+475 
-490 QAGTRKA
+490 
-497 IAPALLQDDS
+497 
-507 LGSLDDSSSLAVL
+507 
-520 GGSPAFEA
+520 
-528 PDDRDRFSPYFRR
+528 
-541 RNPHQVVP
+541 
-549 QWFPPPPPPP
+549 
-559 YHYPHQHGHHQQE
+559 
-572 QRNIYENFPAS
+572 
-583 SSNQHAPMEGH
+583 
-594 VNADGTKPET
+594 
-604 LSPTPTARARTSAST
+604 
-619 NIHASAALSN
+619 
-629 RPAPTLYGI
+629 
-638 EENEVFQYKVPIAPG
+638 
-653 GSDKRPLPRP
+653 
-663 PIDSDDETGQGQCRL
+663 
-678 AAEKKSSLTR
+678 

-697 SHPPQLPSQP
+697 APPQ
-707 AGQQKL
+707 QQQQQQQQQQV
-713 TAPTPS
+713 TATGS
-719 TNTQPATTPYR
+719 TGTGKASASTPYR
-730 TDYELSG
+730 SEYELSG

-753 GPEGRRGD
+753 GPDGRRGD

-774 NELALKEP
+774 TELALKEP

-794 VLCPA
+794 ALCPA

-835 EAPRRVLVECPPWV
+835 EAPRRVLIECPPWV
-849 TRGALALRILHGWSR
+849 TRSALALRLLHGWSR

-873 PVALALFLPLAEL
+873 PVALALFVPLAEL
-886 RGTIAN
+886 SSKGTLAGF
-892 YIGKE
+892 IGKE

-910 FGGFSAAWNS
+910 FGGFNAAWS
-920 LESLKGKLLIV
+920 TLESLKGKLLIV
-931 LDGYDVQCKTR
+931 LDGYDVQCKSR
-942 KSKTMPKDVIDLLE
+942 KSKTLPKDVIDLLE

-963 RVILISVTASCTE
+963 RVVLISVTASCGE
-976 LLPLMQRHITFEG
+976 LLPLMQRHITLEG

-1017 RHLRNIART
+1017 RHLRNVART

-1036 YETSGGELPTDEL
+1036 YESTAGELPTDEL
-1049 DVIASVFNCVAANSS
+1049 EVMAALFNCVAPNAT
-1064 HTQVTELGRLALFC
+1064 HTQLTELGRLALFC

-1099 TNIAGCLDRAQ
+1099 SSILGCLDRAQ

-1116 KRKSDQYYTI
+1116 RRKSVDYCYTI

-1242 TLSELQGWGLAFKS
+1242 TLAELQGWGLAFKS

-1297 LRITSL
+1297 LRISSL
-1303 IENEVRDSDINYLAS
+1303 IENEIRDSDINYLAS

-1333 LILTLLEED
+1333 LVLTLLEED

-1352 TALCRTIPRQP
+1352 TALCRTMPRQP

-1381 ICSTLEKCP
+1381 ICATLEKCP

-1411 ALLTVRPLSYLGL
+1411 ALLAVRPLSYLGL

-1477 LPRGVLSSTANMGR
+1477 LPRGVLNSTSNLGR
-1491 SATLPRQPMDG
+1491 SATLPRQPMEG

-1670 RLNMSMFKSDVP
+1670 RFNMPMFRSDVP

-1742 TTTPLILSDKDIVGF
+1742 TSTPLILSDKDIVGF
-1757 FNTLNN
+1757 FHTLNN

-1781 EAARTLKSVAKLLKS
+1781 DAAKTLKSVAKLLKS
-1796 SPLSHIKLD
+1796 SPLSHLKLD
-1805 SVVVMDRPKKQR
+1805 NVVAMDRPKKQR

-1822 LHAFLANLP
+1822 MHAFLANLP
-1831 LLRWLGITLH
+1831 LLRWFGITLH
-1841 GLSEE
+1841 GMNED
-1846 QITTLGNYCGDMR
+1846 QITSLGNYCGDMR

-1870 TIENARLMT
+1870 SIENARLMT
-1879 SSLGMDGKFDI
+1879 SSLGMDGKYDI